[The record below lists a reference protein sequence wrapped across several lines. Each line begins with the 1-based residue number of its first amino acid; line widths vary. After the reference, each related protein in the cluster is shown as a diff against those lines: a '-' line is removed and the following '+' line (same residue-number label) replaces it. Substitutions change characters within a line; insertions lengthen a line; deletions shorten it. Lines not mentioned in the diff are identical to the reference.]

1 MVGSTG
7 NPLTNI
13 TSDVIILKSFKKRYL
28 KSKMKIFLDTADTEV
43 IREYFET
50 GLVDGVTTN
59 PSLIM
64 KSGRN
69 PEDVYQEIKDMGV
82 QDISM
87 EVMGGA
93 QEMYDEGMRLVDKFG
108 SVSTIKLPMTRDGLK
123 VCKEL
128 SKEKVRTNVTL
139 IFCAAQ
145 AVLAA
150 KAGATYVSP
159 FVGRVDDQSFAGLE
173 VVRSISELYRIHGVR
188 TQVLSASI
196 RTVQR
201 AVRSWYNGAEIV
213 TMPPKV
219 FDQMYDNILT
229 DAGLEI
235 FDRDAAQIVK

>member
-59 PSLIM
+59 PPLIM

>member
-1 MVGSTG
+1 
-7 NPLTNI
+7 
-13 TSDVIILKSFKKRYL
+13 
-28 KSKMKIFLDTADTEV
+28 MKIFLDTADTEV

-87 EVMGGA
+87 EVMGDA
-93 QEMYDEGMRLVDKFG
+93 QQMYDDGMRLADKFG

-128 SKEKVRTNVTL
+128 TKEKIRTNVTL

-145 AVLAA
+145 AVLAS

-159 FVGRVDDQSFAGLE
+159 FVGRLDDQSVAGLE
-173 VVRSISELYRIHGVR
+173 VVRSISELYRIHR
-188 TQVLSASI
+188 METQVLAASI
-196 RTVQR
+196 RNVQR
-201 AVRSWYNGAEIV
+201 AIRSWYNGAEIC

-219 FDQMYDNILT
+219 FDQMYDHILT
-229 DAGLEI
+229 DKGLEI
-235 FDRDAAQIVK
+235 FDRDAALIKK

>member
-1 MVGSTG
+1 
-7 NPLTNI
+7 
-13 TSDVIILKSFKKRYL
+13 
-28 KSKMKIFLDTADTEV
+28 MKIFLDTADTEL
-43 IREYFET
+43 IRNYFET

-64 KSGRN
+64 KSGRD
-69 PEDVYQEIKDMGV
+69 PEVVYQEIKDIGV

-87 EVMGGA
+87 EVMGDA
-93 QEMYDEGMRLVDKFG
+93 QTMLDEAIRLVDKFG

-159 FVGRVDDQSFAGLE
+159 FVGRLDDKSVAGLE
-173 VVRSISELYRIHGVR
+173 VIRSISELYRIHR
-188 TQVLSASI
+188 METQVLAASI
-196 RTVQR
+196 RNVQR
-201 AVRSWYNGAEIV
+201 AIRSWYNGAEIC
-213 TMPPKV
+213 TMPPNV
-219 FDQMYDNILT
+219 FDGMYDHILT
-229 DAGLEI
+229 DAGLDI
-235 FDRDAAQIVK
+235 FDRDAAKIVKQ

>member
-1 MVGSTG
+1 
-7 NPLTNI
+7 
-13 TSDVIILKSFKKRYL
+13 
-28 KSKMKIFLDTADTEV
+28 MKIFLDTADTEL
-43 IREYFET
+43 IRNYFET

-64 KSGRN
+64 KSGRD
-69 PEDVYQEIKDMGV
+69 PEEVYQEIKDIGV

-87 EVMGGA
+87 EVMGDA
-93 QEMYDEGMRLVDKFG
+93 QTMLDEAIRLVDKFG
-108 SVSTIKLPMTRDGLK
+108 SVSTIKLPMTRDGLL

-159 FVGRVDDQSFAGLE
+159 FVGRLDDQSVAGLE
-173 VVRSISELYRIHGVR
+173 VVRSISELYRIHR
-188 TQVLSASI
+188 METQVLAASI
-196 RTVQR
+196 RSVQR
-201 AVRSWYNGAEIV
+201 AIRSWYNGAEIC

-219 FDQMYDNILT
+219 FDGMYDHILT

-235 FDRDAAQIVK
+235 FDRDAAKIVKG

>member
-1 MVGSTG
+1 
-7 NPLTNI
+7 
-13 TSDVIILKSFKKRYL
+13 
-28 KSKMKIFLDTADTEV
+28 MKIFLDTADTEV

-87 EVMGGA
+87 EVMGDA
-93 QEMYDEGMRLVDKFG
+93 QQMYDDGMRLADKFG

-128 SKEKVRTNVTL
+128 TKEKIRTNVTL

-159 FVGRVDDQSFAGLE
+159 FVGRLDDQSVAGLE
-173 VVRSISELYRIHGVR
+173 VVRSISELYRIHR
-188 TQVLSASI
+188 IETQVLAASI
-196 RTVQR
+196 RNVQR
-201 AVRSWYNGAEIV
+201 AIRSWYNGAEIC

-219 FDQMYDNILT
+219 FDQMYDHILT
-229 DAGLEI
+229 DKGLEI
-235 FDRDAAQIVK
+235 FDRDAALIKK

>member
-1 MVGSTG
+1 M
-7 NPLTNI
+7 TNI

-229 DAGLEI
+229 DKGMEI
-235 FDRDAAQIVK
+235 FDADWKEVQK

>member
-1 MVGSTG
+1 
-7 NPLTNI
+7 
-13 TSDVIILKSFKKRYL
+13 
-28 KSKMKIFLDTADTEV
+28 MKIFLDTADTEV

-87 EVMGGA
+87 EVMGDA
-93 QEMYDEGMRLVDKFG
+93 QQMYDDGMRLADKFG

-128 SKEKVRTNVTL
+128 TKEKIRTNVTL

-159 FVGRVDDQSFAGLE
+159 FVGRLDDQSVAGLE
-173 VVRSISELYRIHGVR
+173 VVRSISELYRIHHME
-188 TQVLSASI
+188 TQVLAASI
-196 RTVQR
+196 RNVQR
-201 AVRSWYNGAEIV
+201 AIRSWYNGAEIC

-219 FDQMYDNILT
+219 FDQMYDHILT
-229 DAGLEI
+229 DKGLEI
-235 FDRDAAQIVK
+235 FDRDAALIKK